1 MQTLTSKVFIISD
14 NFYPKKLT
22 NYSCYTLTN
31 IRVKTT
37 PANEIKVFKNKQ
49 AANMELVLCEYEYG
63 GYKVH
68 SIDDDELH
76 RLCGCFDM
84 KMMYE

>member
-1 MQTLTSKVFIISD
+1 MQTIPAQIYIISD

-31 IRVKTT
+31 IKVKTT
-37 PANEIKVFKNKQ
+37 TTNEIKVFRNKQ
-49 AANMELVLCEYEYG
+49 SAKIELALCEYG

-68 SIDDDELH
+68 SIDEDELQ
-76 RLCGCFDM
+76 RLCKCFDM
-84 KMMYE
+84 KLKYE

>member
-1 MQTLTSKVFIISD
+1 MQTLPAQIYIISD

-31 IRVKTT
+31 IKVKTT
-37 PANEIKVFKNKQ
+37 TANEIKVFKNKQ
-49 AANMELVLCEYEYG
+49 AANMELALCEYG

-68 SIDDDELH
+68 SVDADELQ
-76 RLCGCFDM
+76 RLCKCFDM
-84 KMMYE
+84 KLMYE